1 MINREE
7 EELQINLTRIYKFFL
22 SLGKR
27 TKLFRASRIEE
38 NIGTGDYG
46 NSRTNPREFRPS
58 KSGNKG
64 GAKVGIQVRRR
75 GGGRIRVEIDG
86 RTGGREGHTENF
98 GSPGISPPAR

>member
-1 MINREE
+1 MINREK

-86 RTGGREGHTENF
+86 WTGGREGHTENF